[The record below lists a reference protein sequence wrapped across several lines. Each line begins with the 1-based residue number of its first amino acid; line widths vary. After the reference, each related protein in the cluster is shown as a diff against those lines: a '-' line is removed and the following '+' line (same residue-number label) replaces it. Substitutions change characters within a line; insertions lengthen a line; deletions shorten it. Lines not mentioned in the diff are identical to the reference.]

1 MWKNSSFVEH
11 KHYGDFKMNIEDES
25 LFETY
30 EHRNDAE
37 SARKKF
43 EGQKYLDPRCDPA
56 FRALL
61 DSEDALVNFL
71 NAILHFEGENAIE
84 SLTYTVQQD
93 ELFHLPE
100 PYRVKFDIG
109 ARTKAGKRIDV
120 EMQKLKLNDYVDRM
134 MIYNAFLLLRAKNDY
149 NKEIDFQNLPDSKK
163 EKFRYTLPEIY
174 SIWIM
179 DYPVQFMGNVY
190 RDEVG
195 LYNLSSVGKE
205 GCIPISTKNKY
216 IIVDLTKF
224 NKSKDNLETDEDR
237 WLYILKNA
245 GSSSSL
251 PEFDNP
257 TFEDALRRIECDTA
271 SDELLIKQANMK
283 DFLYAYSDAI
293 DESFEKGA
301 EYGRYNR
308 NAEIALDMLADNEPL
323 DKIMKYSHLPKEKV
337 LELQKTKTC
346 KTVK

>member
-1 MWKNSSFVEH
+1 MS
-11 KHYGDFKMNIEDES
+11 IEDEY

-30 EHRNDAE
+30 DRVNDVE

-61 DSEDALVNFL
+61 DREDALINFL
-71 NAILHFEGENAIE
+71 NAVLHFEGENVIQ

-134 MIYNAFLLLRAKNDY
+134 MIYNAFLLLRAKNDF
-149 NKEIDFQNLPDSKK
+149 NKEIGFCDLPDAQKK
-163 EKFRYTLPEIY
+163 KFRYKLPEIY

-179 DYPVQFMGNVY
+179 DHPVQFMENIY

-195 LYNLSSVGKE
+195 LYNLSGVSKE
-205 GCIPISTKNKY
+205 GCMPISTKNKY

-224 NKSKDNLETDEDR
+224 DKPKDKLETDEDR

-257 TFEDALRRIECDTA
+257 TFDDALRRIECDTA
-271 SDELLIKQANMK
+271 SEELLIKQANMK

-293 DESFEKGA
+293 DESFEKGRDNERSA
-301 EYGRYNR
+301 T
-308 NAEIALDMLADNEPL
+308 ALDMLADNEPIE
-323 DKIMKYSHLPKEKV
+323 KIVKYSHLSKEKV
-337 LELQKTKTC
+337 IELQKTMAAKAA
-346 KTVK
+346 K

>member
-1 MWKNSSFVEH
+1 
-11 KHYGDFKMNIEDES
+11 MNIDDEC

-30 EHRNDAE
+30 DHINDVE

-43 EGQKYLDPRCDPA
+43 EGRKYLDPRCDPA

-71 NAILHFEGENAIE
+71 NAILHFEGEKAIQ

-93 ELFHLPE
+93 EFFHLPE

-109 ARTKAGKRIDV
+109 AKTKAGKRIDV
-120 EMQKLKLNDYVDRM
+120 EMQKLKLNDYIDRM

-149 NKEIDFQNLPDSKK
+149 NKEIDFRNIPDTKK
-163 EKFRYTLPEIY
+163 EKFRYKLPGLY
-174 SIWIM
+174 SVWIM
-179 DYPVQFMGNVY
+179 DCPVEFMDNVY

-195 LYNLSSVGKE
+195 LYNQSGVGKE

-224 NKSKDNLETDEDR
+224 DKPKDKLETDEDR

-245 GSSSSL
+245 GSSNSL

-257 TFEDALRRIECDTA
+257 TFEEALRRIECDTA
-271 SDELLIKQANMK
+271 SDELLIRQANMR
-283 DFLYAYSDAI
+283 DYISACSDAI

-301 EYGRYNR
+301 EQGRDNER
-308 NAEIALDMLADNEPL
+308 TATALDMLTDNEPIE
-323 DKIMKYSHLPKEKV
+323 KIVKYSHLPKEKV
-337 LELQKTKTC
+337 IELQKNMATKVA
-346 KTVK
+346 K